1 MTRLIRTLLA
11 LAALGVTQGLPAQ
24 TLSNSWSKAGT
35 CDAGMLVCDHVTVAD
50 IDDGSKLLQFT
61 EYGGHML
68 SYLGVADP
76 EDSTLIDI
84 AAAYF
89 DGHELPRAAGQCV
102 LLFKAPGQLDAI
114 TCSAPSLTFTVTK

>member
-1 MTRLIRTLLA
+1 MTSLIRTLLA
-11 LAALGVTQGLPAQ
+11 LALLGVTQALPAQ

-35 CDAGMLVCDHVTVAD
+35 CSSFVCDHVTVAD

-84 AAAYF
+84 TAAYF
-89 DGHELPRAAGQCV
+89 DGHELPKVPAQCV
-102 LLFKAPGQLDAI
+102 LQFKAPEQLDAI
-114 TCSAPSLTFTVTK
+114 TCSAPSLNFTVIK